1 MVSGSETGIL
11 TFPDIRWRWE
21 GTEVRCIRTVQRGQ
35 CRGRAQQPIF
45 VFVNLGISYEKR
57 FRVRRTRIDGA
68 RFLSLTADRPSIYR
82 VGIFAIRRAY
92 PRAVVEEIGDN
103 ESWWTRHGQLPRIW
117 LARFAQRVTPARE
130 EGDIDALIMLRGR
143 PFAMPFWRPEGAQQC
158 AVASGGQ

>member
-1 MVSGSETGIL
+1 MRIVWGWDIVRAYRTEVEHVSVDLCEMSDIPDGSHGIGTGDGIL

-82 VGIFAIRRAY
+82 VGILRYDVLIR
-92 PRAVVEEIGDN
+92 
-103 ESWWTRHGQLPRIW
+103 
-117 LARFAQRVTPARE
+117 AR
-130 EGDIDALIMLRGR
+130 
-143 PFAMPFWRPEGAQQC
+143 
-158 AVASGGQ
+158 S